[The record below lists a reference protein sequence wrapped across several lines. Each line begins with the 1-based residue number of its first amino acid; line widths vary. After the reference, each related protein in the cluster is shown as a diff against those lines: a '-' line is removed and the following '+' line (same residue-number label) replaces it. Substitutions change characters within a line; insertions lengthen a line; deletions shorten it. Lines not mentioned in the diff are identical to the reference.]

1 MNQLGQ
7 IVEWLFLDVRHHHLL
22 GVLIAS
28 WVGRALIEEVL
39 PCHLDIPADMFMGEI

>member
-1 MNQLGQ
+1 M
-7 IVEWLFLDVRHHHLL
+7 FLSVRHHHPL

-39 PCHLDIPADMFMGEI
+39 PCLLRIHADMFMGAI